1 MNERPSPHRPAV
13 THSHAAPEATRY
25 DVPTYIL
32 SGIALVAV
40 LFLHLLSA
48 LLAGLLV
55 NQLIHIV
62 ARRLRSA
69 VGVRMSIGKIAALT
83 IISTATIL
91 ALVFAIIGIT
101 GLLSGRSE
109 SLLDLMQKMA
119 DEIDSLRT
127 HLPLWVQDYL
137 PTDAQQLQSAAAQW
151 LRQHADQLQNAGTT
165 FGTVMLHIIIG
176 MIIGAMIALG
186 EPIAMRQTGPLA
198 IAMTRRAVTL
208 GNAFRRIVFAQV
220 RISAINTGLTAIY
233 ILGLLPLMGANLPL
247 SKTIV
252 ITTFIVGLLPVVGNL
267 ISNTIIVVVSLSIS
281 IYTAIG
287 SLIFLV
293 VIHKLEYF
301 LNARIIGSKIH
312 AHAWELLLAML
323 VMDSAFGIPGVI
335 AAPIYYAYLKEEL
348 SHRKLI

>member
-1 MNERPSPHRPAV
+1 MS
-13 THSHAAPEATRY
+13 HSHAAPESSKY

-32 SGIALVAV
+32 TGIALAAV

-83 IISTATIL
+83 IISTVTIL
-91 ALVFAIIGIT
+91 GLVFAIIGIT

-151 LRQHADQLQNAGTT
+151 LRQHADQLQNAGAT
-165 FGTVMLHIIIG
+165 FGTVLLHIIIG

-198 IAMTRRAVTL
+198 ITMTRRAVTL

-220 RISAINTGLTAIY
+220 RISAINTVLTAIY
-233 ILGLLPLMGANLPL
+233 LLGLLPLMGASLPL
-247 SKTIV
+247 AKTIV
-252 ITTFIVGLLPVVGNL
+252 IITFIVGLLPVVGNL
-267 ISNTIIVVVSLSIS
+267 ISNTIIVVVSLSLS

-323 VMDSAFGIPGVI
+323 VMDAAFGIPGVI

-348 SHRKLI
+348 TQRRLI

>member
-1 MNERPSPHRPAV
+1 MSHP
-13 THSHAAPEATRY
+13 HAAPESIKY

-32 SGIALVAV
+32 AGIALAAV
-40 LFLHLLSA
+40 LSLHLLSA

-83 IISTATIL
+83 IISTVTIL

-127 HLPLWVQDYL
+127 HLPLWVQNYL
-137 PTDAQQLQSAAAQW
+137 PSDAQQLQSAAAQW

-165 FGTVMLHIIIG
+165 FGTVLLHIVIG

-208 GNAFRRIVFAQV
+208 GNAFRRIVFAQL
-220 RISAINTGLTAIY
+220 RISAINTVLTAIY

-247 SKTIV
+247 AKTIV
-252 ITTFIVGLLPVVGNL
+252 IITFIVGLLPVVGNL
-267 ISNTIIVVVSLSIS
+267 ISNTIIVVVSLSVS
-281 IYTAIG
+281 VYTAIG

-348 SHRKLI
+348 THRKLI